1 MIHQPASPQRRLA
14 GRGIPRIRGRAASLI
29 VAATPFLAGAPAA
42 LAEPRP
48 DGEGGTPVIPPP
60 PATAAAHFPVWG
72 AIAIVAAT
80 GVLSVATTLVTLSLQ
95 RMRRYRRPA
104 AATRRSARKPPPTRQ
119 NSRPDRAASSACLPH
134 GVTSPH

>member
-29 VAATPFLAGAPAA
+29 AAATPFLAGAPAA
-42 LAEPRP
+42 LAGTRP
-48 DGEGGTPVIPPP
+48 DGGGGTPVIPPP
-60 PATAAAHFPVWG
+60 PATAAAHFPLWG

-95 RMRRYRRPA
+95 RMRRSRRPA
-104 AATRRSARKPPPTRQ
+104 AAADPPLGAQPPPTRQ
-119 NSRPDRAASSACLPH
+119 NSERTFSPSSEWIFGMPL
-134 GVTSPH
+134 S